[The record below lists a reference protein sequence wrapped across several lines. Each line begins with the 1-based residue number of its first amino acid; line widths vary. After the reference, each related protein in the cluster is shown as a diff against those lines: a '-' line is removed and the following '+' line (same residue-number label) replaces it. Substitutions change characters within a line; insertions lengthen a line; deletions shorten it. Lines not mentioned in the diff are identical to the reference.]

1 MTKNLKNTMSL
12 LNPDEHWLGWLG
24 RDPRA
29 AVHDELESIFQ
40 QHVPFDAIVAES
52 KDIRHQVCGV
62 FSWVAVNL
70 DGEKERRDRTW
81 LDLGDDAQHAAELLK
96 GRMYFDGVDGL

>member
-1 MTKNLKNTMSL
+1 VTETPAYFTGGKPSA
-12 LNPDEHWLGWLG
+12 
-24 RDPRA
+24 DPSEVLVVRA
-29 AVHDELESIFQ
+29 GLA
-40 QHVPFDAIVAES
+40 VPFDAIVAES

-81 LDLGDDAQHAAELLK
+81 LDLGDDAQHAAALLK